1 MIELEVGGKRE
12 RIRPGLHICQF
23 YNQVSEITHTAV
35 PFVRDGLRGA
45 DKCYV
50 AAATARLDEIR
61 KGLHAAHVDVE
72 ASAAAGQLALLDRRD
87 ELLSGGRFDPYHLLA
102 THQGLIARS
111 IGEGWRTVRCVID
124 MGWLARGVATPE
136 QLLKYEAAADAVFTF
151 QERPIVA
158 LLQYDYSE
166 LPGELV
172 VELLKIHPIAVV
184 GKFIKR
190 NPYYVNAEE
199 YMVKI
204 IRRGQQRRPP
214 APRPSLG
221 PSLA

>member
-23 YNQVSEITHTAV
+23 YNQVGEITHTAV

-50 AAATARLDEIR
+50 AAAAARLDEIR
-61 KGLHAAHVDVE
+61 KALRAAHLDVE
-72 ASAAAGQLALLDRRD
+72 SAEAGGQLALLDRRD
-87 ELLSGGRFDPYHLLA
+87 ELLSNGRFDPYHLLA

-166 LPGELV
+166 LPGEFV

-214 APRPSLG
+214 AARPA
-221 PSLA
+221 PV